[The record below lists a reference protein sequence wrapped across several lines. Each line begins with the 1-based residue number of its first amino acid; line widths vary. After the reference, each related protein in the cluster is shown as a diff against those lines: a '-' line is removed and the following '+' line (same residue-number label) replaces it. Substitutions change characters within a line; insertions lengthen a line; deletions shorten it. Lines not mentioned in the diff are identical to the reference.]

1 MGIFGGFVIL
11 YTILG
16 IEGFLRHSI
25 TRIRTAALFSIFIKP
40 CDKMPRSAVVA
51 GVALA
56 AFAAGAAFVV
66 APTRA
71 PTAPLPQGS

>member
-1 MGIFGGFVIL
+1 MRFV
-11 YTILG
+11 
-16 IEGFLRHSI
+16 FVCRHAKHLVFFFSSAHL
-25 TRIRTAALFSIFIKP
+25 TAASSGSVRNLET
-40 CDKMPRSAVVA
+40 MPRSAVVA